1 MNIHHATEPIS
12 PLRQRLIDDMD
23 MRKFSPK
30 TQTQYIR
37 AIKRFSKF
45 YGHSLNKAKAEDLRL
60 FQLHLVKSGMGS
72 PTVNTTVTAL
82 RFFFSITLNHP
93 KVARTL
99 SFVPVPRT
107 LPVIL
112 SPNEVAKIINAVSEF
127 KYKAM
132 LSVAY
137 GAGLRAMEV
146 CQLRV
151 TDVDSHN
158 MVLHVEQG
166 KGRRDRQAMLS
177 PQLLSIL
184 RHWWYIGQKQHK
196 MLKGGWLFPGQ
207 NPVNPISSRQLNR
220 VCHAAVRLAGIHKR
234 VAMHTFRHS
243 FATHLLEQGVDIR
256 VIQVLLGHR
265 KLETTARYTQVA
277 NRVLKDATSPLDL
290 LALEIAD

>member
-1 MNIHHATEPIS
+1 MNIPHATEPIS

-45 YGHSLNKAKAEDLRL
+45 FGHSPNKARVEDLRL
-60 FQLHLVKSGMGS
+60 FQLHLVKSGLGS
-72 PTVNTTVTAL
+72 PTINTTVTAL
-82 RFFFSITLNHP
+82 KFFFNITLNRP
-93 KVARTL
+93 KVTHAL

-107 LPVIL
+107 LPAIL
-112 SPNEVAKIINAVSEF
+112 SPNEVAQIINAVPEF

-132 LSVAY
+132 FSVAY

-158 MVLHVEQG
+158 MVLHIEQG

-177 PQLLSIL
+177 PQLLNIL
-184 RHWWYIGQKQHK
+184 RHWWRIGQKQHK

-207 NPVNPISSRQLNR
+207 NPVNPMSTRQLNR

-277 NRVLKDATSPLDL
+277 NSVLKEATSPFDL
-290 LALEIAD
+290 LALDTAD